1 MNSTFRQL
9 RRYSVALVFVAA
21 SYLLRVSIEKLVG
34 SELPPFITF
43 YPAIMIATLVAG
55 LGPGILTTV
64 VSAVLVDYLIITPHQ
79 IGNWSSEEAAVLLLY
94 ASIGFLMTWFAHRY
108 RKIQE
113 GLETLVAERTEKLNR
128 AKVEWER
135 TFDSVPDL
143 IAILDEQHKV
153 IRVNRSMANK
163 LNRKPIE
170 CIGLTC
176 FEVIHGTNTPP
187 DSCHHAQTMCDLTEH
202 ESQVEDT
209 AFGGTYL
216 VTSTP
221 LLDSNL
227 NTYASVLVARE
238 ITQLKQ
244 TENALRDSE
253 ERLALAASA
262 TQIGIFDWNMN
273 KDSILWTQTH
283 AVIFGYVP
291 ASSDRSTTT
300 TTTTEHEYHEWT
312 DRIHPDD
319 LPLVEAVLRRCNQ
332 DSEPVEVHF
341 RVIWADESIHWVEC
355 KGAFMNENGGKTTR
369 MLGVVM
375 DITERKLA
383 EELLRE
389 SEVRLRFHMENSPMA
404 VIEWDKDFCITRWTG
419 ESERI
424 FGWCAEEVL
433 GKPLADLK
441 LVFEDDF
448 PIVEN
453 TVAQLTNGEARQV
466 VATNRNYTKSG
477 DVRHCTWF
485 NSVLTDNDGQ
495 VRSVFSKVI
504 DITEQKRAEEA
515 LKRVHEQLEQ
525 RVAERTEQLA
535 ETVET
540 LLGEIASREKA
551 EKNLVRLNKLYAVL
565 TETNQVL
572 VRAASRDSI
581 FHDFCCI
588 AVDHGGFLLAWVG
601 LVDYDSGQI
610 RVAASH
616 GATGYLEDIH
626 ISINEES
633 ACLGSTG
640 RSVREGTH
648 YICNDFQNDPC
659 TQPWHERGKV
669 HGIHSSAAIALKEDG
684 KVVGALT
691 LYAGEKNFF
700 DQQHVELLRQMGDDV
715 SFALDYL
722 RQEELRMHSEQALRE
737 ETLERLRTVEELR
750 IQEQMLIQ
758 QSRQAAMGEMIGN
771 IAHQWRQPLNTLGLY
786 TQRLGYFY
794 GSPSF
799 TKEFLD
805 TSVAKSNEIIQYMSR
820 TIDDFRNFFST
831 EQDKSDFTADEA
843 VNKVLS
849 LVEANFK
856 EHRIR
861 VEIVNKKET
870 TIHGYPNEYAQVLL
884 NILINAKD
892 ALTERTIESPRLKIT
907 MDRKK
912 GKSLVTV
919 SDNAGGIPDDI
930 INKIFDPYF
939 TTKGPQQGTGVGL
952 FMCKNIIENKMSG
965 KISVRNS
972 DEGAEFRIEV

>member
-1 MNSTFRQL
+1 MNSTVKQL
-9 RRYSVALVFVAA
+9 KRYSQAMVFVAA
-21 SYLLRVSIEKLVG
+21 SYLLRVSIEKMVG
-34 SELPPFITF
+34 PGLPPFITF
-43 YPAIMIATLVAG
+43 YPSIMIATLVAG
-55 LGPGILTTV
+55 LGPGLLTIA
-64 VSAVLVDYLIITPHQ
+64 VSGVLVDYLILTPRQ
-79 IGNWSSEEAAVLLLY
+79 IGNWSSEEAAILLLY
-94 ASIGFLMTWFAHRY
+94 ACVGFLMTWFAHRY

-113 GLETLVAERTEKLNR
+113 GLETLVIERTEKLNR
-128 AKVEWER
+128 AKNEWER

-153 IRVNRSMANK
+153 IRVNSSMANK
-163 LNRKPIE
+163 LNREPVE

-176 FEVIHGTNTPP
+176 YEVIHATTSPP
-187 DSCHHAQTMCDLTEH
+187 VSCPHAQTMCDLAEH
-202 ESQVEDT
+202 ESQIDDT
-209 AFGGTYL
+209 VFGGTYL

-227 NTYASVLVARE
+227 NLYASVHVARD
-238 ITQLKQ
+238 ITLLKQ
-244 TENALRDSE
+244 AENALRESE
-253 ERLALAASA
+253 ERLALATSA
-262 TQIGIFDWNMN
+262 TQIGIFDWDMD
-273 KDSILWTQTH
+273 KGRILWTETH
-283 AVIFGYVP
+283 ALIFGYVP
-291 ASSDRSTTT
+291 ASAVPSSA
-300 TTTTEHEYHEWT
+300 TTTTEHDCHEWT
-312 DRIHPDD
+312 DRIYPDD
-319 LPLVEAVLRRCNQ
+319 LPLVEAELHRCMQ
-332 DSEPVEVHF
+332 EGKPVEVHF
-341 RVIWADESIHWVEC
+341 RVVWDDGSIHWVEC
-355 KGAFMNENGGKTTR
+355 KGAFMNESGGKSTR

-383 EELLRE
+383 EEMLRE

-404 VIEWDKDFCITRWTG
+404 VIEWGKDFCITRWTG

-424 FGWCAEEVL
+424 FGWSAAEVL

-441 LVFEDDF
+441 MVFEDDI

-453 TVAQLTNGEARQV
+453 TVTQLTNGEVRQV

-477 DVRHCTWF
+477 DVRHCTWY

-504 DITEQKRAEEA
+504 DITGQKRTEEA
-515 LKRVHEQLEQ
+515 LKRVHEQLEL
-525 RVAERTEQLA
+525 RVVERTEQLA
-535 ETVET
+535 KTVET

-551 EKNLVRLNKLYAVL
+551 EKSLVRLNKLYAVL
-565 TETNQVL
+565 TETNQTL

-581 FHDFCCI
+581 FRDFCRI
-588 AVDHGGFLLAWVG
+588 AVEHGGFLLSWVG
-601 LVDYDSGQI
+601 LVDYDSGLI
-610 RVAASH
+610 RVAASY
-616 GATGYLEDIH
+616 GATGYLEDIR
-626 ISINEES
+626 ISINEDP
-633 ACLGSTG
+633 AGLGSTG
-640 RSVREGTH
+640 RSVREGTY

-659 TQPWHERGKV
+659 TQLWHERGKA
-669 HGIHSSAAIALKEDG
+669 HGIHSSAAIALKEGG

-700 DQQHVELLRQMGDDV
+700 DQQHVELLQQMGEDV

-722 RQEELRMHSEQALRE
+722 RQEELRTHSEQALRE

-750 IQEQMLIQ
+750 RQEQLLIQ

-786 TQRLGYFY
+786 TQRLGFFY

-805 TSVAKSNEIIQYMSR
+805 ASVAKSNEIIQYMSR

-843 VNKVLS
+843 VKKVLS

-856 EHRIR
+856 EHRIH
-861 VEIVNKKET
+861 VEIVNKKEA
-870 TIHGYPNEYAQVLL
+870 TIHGFPNEYAQVLL

-892 ALTERTIESPRLKIT
+892 ALTERAIESPCLKIT
-907 MDRKK
+907 LDGKN

-939 TTKGPQQGTGVGL
+939 STKGPQQGTGVGL

-972 DEGAEFRIEV
+972 DEGAEFRIEA

>member
-1 MNSTFRQL
+1 MNSTVKQL
-9 RRYSVALVFVAA
+9 KRYSLALVFVAA
-21 SYLLRVSIEKLVG
+21 SYLLRVSIEKMVG
-34 SELPPFITF
+34 PGLPPFITF
-43 YPAIMIATLVAG
+43 YPSIMIATLVAG
-55 LGPGILTTV
+55 LGPGLLTIA
-64 VSAVLVDYLIITPHQ
+64 VSGVLVDYLILTPRQ
-79 IGNWSSEEAAVLLLY
+79 IGNWSSEEAAILLLY

-108 RKIQE
+108 RKIKE
-113 GLETLVAERTEKLNR
+113 GLETLVIERTEKLNR
-128 AKVEWER
+128 AKNEWER

-143 IAILDEQHKV
+143 IALLDEQHRV

-163 LNRKPIE
+163 LKREPIE
-170 CIGLTC
+170 CIGLKYA
-176 FEVIHGTNTPP
+176 EVILGTSSPP
-187 DSCHHAQTMCDLTEH
+187 DSCPHAQTMCDLTEH

-209 AFGGTYL
+209 VFGGTYL

-227 NTYASVLVARE
+227 NLYASVHVARD
-238 ITQLKQ
+238 ITLLKQ
-244 TENALRDSE
+244 AENSLRESE

-262 TQIGIFDWNMN
+262 TQIGIFDWNMD
-273 KDSILWTQTH
+273 KGGILWTQTH
-283 AVIFGYVP
+283 AVIFGYVS
-291 ASSDRSTTT
+291 ASAAPSSTTS
-300 TTTTEHEYHEWT
+300 TTEHDYHEWT
-312 DRIHPDD
+312 DRIHPED
-319 LPLVEAVLRRCNQ
+319 LPLVEAELHRCMQ
-332 DSEPVEVHF
+332 EGKPVEVHF
-341 RVIWADESIHWVEC
+341 RVVWADGSIHWVEC
-355 KGAFMNENGGKTTR
+355 KGAFLNENGGKSTR
-369 MLGVVM
+369 MLGIVM

-404 VIEWDKDFCITRWTG
+404 VIEWGKDFCITRWTG
-419 ESERI
+419 ESERM
-424 FGWCAEEVL
+424 FGWSAAEVL
-433 GKPLADLK
+433 GRPLADLK
-441 LVFEDDF
+441 MVFEDDI

-453 TVAQLTNGEARQV
+453 TVAQLTKGEVRQV

-477 DVRHCTWF
+477 DVRHCTWY
-485 NSVLTDNDGQ
+485 NSVLTDSDGE

-515 LKRVHEQLEQ
+515 LKRVHEQLEL
-525 RVAERTEQLA
+525 RVVERTEQLA
-535 ETVET
+535 KTVET

-551 EKNLVRLNKLYAVL
+551 EKSLVRLNKLYAVL

-572 VRAASRDSI
+572 VRAAGRDSI
-581 FHDFCCI
+581 FRDFCRI
-588 AVDHGGFLLAWVG
+588 AVEHGGFLLAWVG
-601 LVDYDSGQI
+601 FVDYASGRI

-616 GATGYLEDIH
+616 GATAYLEDMCLT
-626 ISINEES
+626 INEEP
-633 ACLGSTG
+633 AGYSTTG
-640 RSVREGTH
+640 ISVRKGTH
-648 YICNDFQNDPC
+648 YIYNDFQNDPC
-659 TQPWHERGKV
+659 TLPWHERGKA

-700 DQQHVELLRQMGDDV
+700 DQQHVELLQQMGEDV

-722 RQEELRMHSEQALRE
+722 RQEELRSHSEQALRE

-750 IQEQMLIQ
+750 RQEQLLIQ

-794 GSPSF
+794 GSPCF

-805 TSVAKSNEIIQYMSR
+805 ASVAKSNEIIQYMSR

-843 VNKVLS
+843 VKKVLS

-861 VEIVNKKET
+861 VEIVNKKAT
-870 TIHGYPNEYAQVLL
+870 TIHGFPNEYAQVLL

-892 ALTERTIESPRLKIT
+892 ALIERTIESPCLKIT
-907 MDRKK
+907 LDGKN

-930 INKIFDPYF
+930 IDKIFDPYF
-939 TTKGPQQGTGVGL
+939 STKGPQQGTGVGL

-965 KISVRNS
+965 KLSVRNS
-972 DEGAEFRIEV
+972 DKGAEFRIEV